1 MTLPSLLY
9 DLTVNLKNIPG
20 WSTSRKIVV
29 IECDDWGG
37 IRIPSIEVYKQL
49 QKQGIKVPDGH
60 FRYDTLESKQDL
72 EALFKVLDSVKDLN
86 GRSAAMSPAT
96 NVANPDFSKIRAS
109 GFREYHYE
117 KFTDT
122 MLRYGRGGDVIKLWK
137 EGIRAGIFLPELH
150 GREHIAVQFWLKEL
164 GQGNRD
170 LLQAFAHEVVS
181 IEIPGV
187 VPHLQGFRPEFYFDN
202 ETQKPFLNNA
212 IIQGADL
219 FNDIFEYKPQ
229 VFVPSNGIFHPDFE
243 STLTSSGL
251 KYLNVNHLNLVT
263 DGRGLSRYRF
273 CITGQMRRD
282 GLRYY
287 VRNCA
292 FEPAADN
299 YRGIDLTLRQVAA
312 ALRWRKPAVISTH
325 RVNFV
330 GGISE
335 ENRNNGL
342 MELQK
347 LLKAIVQKWPDIEF
361 MGSADALNHLARA
374 N

>member
-1 MTLPSLLY
+1 MALPSFIY
-9 DLTVNLKNIPG
+9 ELTINLKNIPG
-20 WSTSRKIVV
+20 WRTSRKIVV

-37 IRIPSIEVYKQL
+37 IRIPSVEVYERL
-49 QKQGIKVPDGH
+49 NKQGIKVPDGH

-72 EALFKVLDSVKDLN
+72 EALFQVLDSVKDLN
-86 GRSAAMSPAT
+86 GRSAVMSPAT
-96 NVANPDFSKIRAS
+96 NVANPDFSRTRAS

-122 MLRYGRGGDVIKLWK
+122 LLRYGRGGEVISLWK
-137 EGIRAGIFLPELH
+137 EGIMAGIFLPELH

-164 GQGNRD
+164 EKGNRD
-170 LLQAFAHEVVS
+170 LLQAFDHEVVS

-187 VPHLQGFRPEFYFDN
+187 VPLLQGFRPEFYF
-202 ETQKPFLNNA
+202 EIEKQKPFLENA
-212 IIQGADL
+212 IIEGAEL

-229 VFVPSNGIFHPDFE
+229 VFVPSDGIFHPDFE
-243 STLTSSGL
+243 SALASSGL
-251 KYLNVNHLNLVT
+251 KYLNVNHLNLVP

-273 CITGQMRRD
+273 CITGHMRRN

-287 VRNCA
+287 IRNSA

-299 YRGIDLTLRQVAA
+299 YRGIDLTLKQVAA

-325 RVNFV
+325 RVNFI

-342 MELQK
+342 RELRK
-347 LLKAIVQKWPDIEF
+347 LLKAIVHKWPDIEF
-361 MGSADALNHLARA
+361 MGSAEALNHMAGA